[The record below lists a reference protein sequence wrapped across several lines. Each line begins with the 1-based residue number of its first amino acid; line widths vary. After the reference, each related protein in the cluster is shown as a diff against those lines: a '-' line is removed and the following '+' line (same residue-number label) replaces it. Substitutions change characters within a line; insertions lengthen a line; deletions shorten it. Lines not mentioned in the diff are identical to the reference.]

1 MIRILKNKTSEDAD
15 VRFETVTV
23 VVEANSQRDLAET
36 FLPWQLASIDGLVE
50 LLGQGTDKFQLND
63 GTEDLSVARAV
74 DLVRGYTPQKGP
86 QAADGKLYVSPDM
99 WPLGTLTNFCGA
111 ADDVA
116 NGVEGT
122 DFLGIESTVQED
134 KTKALQ
140 FIAPSYLAGGH
151 IQYKGAVLGDH
162 ISFSTVVPGTVG
174 TDVGAGQGAYAKSP
188 IGGGL
193 SVFVPYPGGGWNLDL
208 AEKENANVAFT
219 KVRPV
224 PSPGNA
230 GFFDWN
236 PVTGVVTVNAA
247 QKGGFNLIDGDLMIN
262 ELVCKV
268 GIIGDDHFPLTVP
281 AVRPVRLL
289 PHWKFV
295 MTLHNS
301 TAKTLQVAAMLYRGK
316 GNVL

>member
-1 MIRILKNKTSEDAD
+1 MPAQKYTYSISMAFPNAKVAPDRLTQE
-15 VRFETVTV
+15 VRGSSIVT
-23 VVEANSQRDLAET
+23 ALDYINTAGDDCDIWFKAA
-36 FLPWQLASIDGLVE
+36 LASGEEATLDALVAAHSGEPLADLVE
-50 LLGQGTDKFQLND
+50 P
-63 GTEDLSVARAV
+63 R
-74 DLVRGYTPQKGP
+74 
-86 QAADGKLYVSPDM
+86 AADGKLYVSPDM
-99 WPLGTLTNFCGA
+99 WPLGILTNFTGA

-134 KTKALQ
+134 KTKTLQ
-140 FIAPSYLAGGH
+140 FIVPSYLAGGH

-162 ISFSTVVPGTVG
+162 ISFQTVVPGTVG
-174 TDVGAGQGAYAKSP
+174 TDVGAGQGSYAKSP

-193 SVFVPYPGGGWNLDL
+193 NVFVPYPGGGWDLNLT
-208 AEKENANVAFT
+208 EKENANVAFT

-224 PSPGNA
+224 PSPGSE

-236 PVTGVVTVNAA
+236 PTTGAVTVNAA
-247 QKGGFNLIDGDLMIN
+247 QTGGFNLIDGDLLIN

-289 PHWKFV
+289 PHWRFV

-316 GNVL
+316 GNIL